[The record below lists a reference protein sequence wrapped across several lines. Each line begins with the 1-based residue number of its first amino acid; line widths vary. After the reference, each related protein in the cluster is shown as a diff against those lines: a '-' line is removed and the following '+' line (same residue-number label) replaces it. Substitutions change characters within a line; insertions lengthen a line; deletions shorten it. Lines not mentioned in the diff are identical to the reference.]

1 MAKWTKPSQGLVDLF
16 HDSLP
21 RDGRMTLRKMFGF
34 PCVSVN
40 GNVAAGVFQDGM
52 FVRLGP
58 ATSAALAQEGVA
70 AFEPMAGR
78 ASKTYLMLT
87 DEILADET
95 RLADLLAEAV
105 AVTGEMPVKVKPT
118 PKAKARKAPT
128 PGS

>member
-1 MAKWTKPSQGLVDLF
+1 MAKWTKPPQGLVDLF

-21 RDGRMTLRKMFGF
+21 RDGRVTLRKMFGF

-40 GNVAAGVFQDGM
+40 GNMAAGVFQEGV
-52 FVRLGP
+52 FARLGP
-58 ATSAALAQEGVA
+58 ETSMALAQEGVGP
-70 AFEPMAGR
+70 FEPIPGR

-105 AVTGEMPVKVKPT
+105 AVTAEMPVKVKPAPRKT
-118 PKAKARKAPT
+118 AKPP